1 MKVACPATLLP
12 GSKVL
17 LIGESPGREECA
29 EGRGFVGPAGRV
41 LQRAASLAGLD
52 WTSLSLSNVVKRP
65 PDGGYSS
72 DYFKRTFYE
81 TQETPIITKTG
92 KVSKKVRRVTKET
105 PELLAWYEVLRDEI
119 SQLRPNLVI
128 SVGSEATKALVG
140 LTEIHKWRG
149 SILEST
155 LCPGRKVLPVVHPS
169 YIQRG
174 QWSDFWPLVYDLQ
187 KAKREMEF
195 PEIRREPY
203 QAVVIESPEELKYH
217 IERIQDRWSLDIETR
232 GGSIACIGLGYCDG
246 YSQPTGLCCPLQ
258 TTRGNRWSLGKEQEI
273 WRSLF
278 NLFKSRPLLAGQNL
292 PFDLDYLK
300 GYGLRPSGILMDT
313 MTAHCLLYP
322 DWVQGYKGLDFI
334 TSFYLDDVCL
344 APNTVVL
351 TAALEWVPISDVK
364 QGDTLVGIDEYVAAI
379 GHHRTLQPS
388 VVENTWAS
396 KQRCWRVTLDNGRS
410 FVASVDHPWL
420 ARKYKSGGQ
429 LHWIKTGDLTIG
441 AEISAFGKPWTFDTT
456 REAGWLAG
464 FFDGEGTIGQRMVSA
479 AQNPGL
485 VLDQAKRYL
494 MDRGYVYREYKKAE
508 KPICHTIFTNMYDS
522 LRFLG
527 AVRPTRLLEKAS
539 RIWHGAGA
547 HSHRRSRV
555 KVVSMEYLGYQ
566 ATVGIQTSTK
576 TFIAE
581 GLYTHNCYYKDEGKT
596 WGSRTPD
603 ADLWQYNIKDVVH
616 TLRAS
621 FKIEQ
626 QLRSKGLWEKY
637 QAEILPLTWL
647 ALEMM
652 ERRLPVNESNH
663 AVLDAVLSN
672 EILEVTEL
680 LGRRV
685 GYPVNTDSP
694 RQVQDLLYNKIGLPA
709 RHKKGSGKVTVDEN
723 ALRELQVYY
732 DNPILD
738 LIIRERHL
746 RKRKGTFLD
755 CELEEG

>member
-1 MKVACPATLLP
+1 MRVACPATLLP

-29 EGRGFVGPAGRV
+29 EGRGFVGLAGRV
-41 LQRAASLAGLD
+41 LQRAASLAGLE

-72 DYFKRTFYE
+72 DYFRRTFYE
-81 TQETPIITKTG
+81 TQEIPIITKTG
-92 KVSKKVRRVTKET
+92 KISKKVKHVTKET

-119 SQLRPNLVI
+119 SRLCPNLVV
-128 SVGSEATKALVG
+128 SVGSEATKALVE

-149 SILEST
+149 SILESI
-155 LCPGRKVLPVVHPS
+155 LCPGQKVLPVVHPS

-203 QAVVIESPEELKYH
+203 QAVVIESLEELEYH

-246 YSQPTGLCCPLQ
+246 VSQPTGLCCPLQ
-258 TTRGNRWSLGKEQEI
+258 TTRGNRWSLGEEQEI
-273 WRSLF
+273 WNLFF
-278 NLFKSRPLLAGQNL
+278 NLFKTRPLLVGQNL

-334 TSFYLDDVCL
+334 TSFYLDDV
-344 APNTVVL
+344 P
-351 TAALEWVPISDVK
+351 
-364 QGDTLVGIDEYVAAI
+364 
-379 GHHRTLQPS
+379 
-388 VVENTWAS
+388 
-396 KQRCWRVTLDNGRS
+396 
-410 FVASVDHPWL
+410 
-420 ARKYKSGGQ
+420 
-429 LHWIKTGDLTIG
+429 
-441 AEISAFGKPWTFDTT
+441 
-456 REAGWLAG
+456 
-464 FFDGEGTIGQRMVSA
+464 
-479 AQNPGL
+479 
-485 VLDQAKRYL
+485 
-494 MDRGYVYREYKKAE
+494 
-508 KPICHTIFTNMYDS
+508 
-522 LRFLG
+522 
-527 AVRPTRLLEKAS
+527 
-539 RIWHGAGA
+539 
-547 HSHRRSRV
+547 
-555 KVVSMEYLGYQ
+555 
-566 ATVGIQTSTK
+566 
-576 TFIAE
+576 
-581 GLYTHNCYYKDEGKT
+581 YYKDSGKT

-621 FKIEQ
+621 FRIEQ

-637 QAEILPLTWL
+637 QIEILPLTWL

-652 ERRLPVNESNH
+652 ERRLPVDESNH

-680 LGRRV
+680 LVRRV

-694 RQVQDLLYNKIGLPA
+694 RQVQELLYNKIGLPA
-709 RHKKGSGKVTVDEN
+709 RHKRGSGKITVDEN

-732 DNPILD
+732 NNPILD

-746 RKRKGTFLD
+746 KKRKGTFLD
-755 CELEEG
+755 CELEDQ